1 MIAPAV
7 STTARDHPPAPA
19 GYRLAPP
26 PDKARFWDQS
36 RTAVL
41 VALVPA
47 DPIGCRAALR
57 ERRIVAW
64 LDQTVARRALAAS
77 RWPVRGVPAV
87 AADFDLL
94 SESDPE
100 AAGVDRRRDPSG
112 AGVEPP

>member
-1 MIAPAV
+1 V
-7 STTARDHPPAPA
+7 ETTARDHPTAHA
-19 GYRLAPP
+19 GCRRATP

-41 VALVPA
+41 VARVPA

-64 LDQTVARRALAAS
+64 RNQTVARRALAAS
-77 RWPVRGVPAV
+77 GWPARGVPAV

-100 AAGVDRRRDPSG
+100 AASFYRRRDPLG

>member
-7 STTARDHPPAPA
+7 ETTARDHPTAHA

-26 PDKARFWDQS
+26 PDKARFWDPS
-36 RTAVL
+36 RTVVL

-57 ERRIVAW
+57 ERRIVVW
-64 LDQTVARRALAAS
+64 LDQTVARRTLAS
-77 RWPVRGVPAV
+77 SGWPVRGVPAV

-94 SESDPE
+94 SESAPE
-100 AAGVDRRRDPSG
+100 VAGFDRRRDPSG